1 MRGRG
6 GRRDLYLDTMN
17 LVAISETGGQPRGG
31 FAGFMKRDVCGLQ
44 GWLESYQQ
52 IASLPEIEPT
62 QIICSRERTATT
74 RRLAYSTSL

>member
-1 MRGRG
+1 
-6 GRRDLYLDTMN
+6 
-17 LVAISETGGQPRGG
+17 
-31 FAGFMKRDVCGLQ
+31 MKRDVCGLQ